1 MTTLHM
7 VFAGYSVLRPLGQ
20 TIQLHFTPSSGR
32 SGGDTTKALGS
43 TYILFRQH
51 VQPMQ
56 SWALTNPL
64 RIVTR
69 MRLVRIVGWDDYTIV
84 CATLGHIVGL
94 VVVFI
99 QVHYGFGVHRSDLT
113 TRQYTQFQKYSYGE
127 WIQTFQTLMFTKLS
141 ICFLLLRIPVQNYL
155 KRPIQGAVAVLV
167 VTNIVLTL
175 LWILQC
181 NPAAG
186 AWNKEIPAK
195 CFTDAQLLRIIISQ
209 AIISIVSD
217 VVLALSPIVL
227 LWRVQIER
235 RVKVGLCTL
244 MGLGLVTAICCTIRT
259 VLNGQNVN
267 VDITWRSVTNWH
279 WRSWEVG
286 LGIIAASIPTLRPG
300 FKSFTSSIDTFLSR
314 RRFFSRGTPSRD
326 VYQQAT
332 ASFSSPLATTSFS
345 RRLLYRFGIPNHHSS
360 SLAPPPAA
368 AAAAAAARGGDTAN
382 LGHVRMSQ
390 GAGDDVDDDD
400 DDDRKSFAMDYLP
413 GDQQIP
419 PPAMR
424 KVAGSSD
431 RSFLESAS
439 VESGGGGGGG
449 CRDFV

>member
-1 MTTLHM
+1 MSQT
-7 VFAGYSVLRPLGQ
+7 VDQGGGNRQAGILATVLVS
-20 TIQLHFTPSSGR
+20 TILATFTV
-32 SGGDTTKALGS
+32 AL
-43 TYILFRQH
+43 R
-51 VQPMQ
+51 M
-56 SWALTNPL
+56 
-64 RIVTR
+64 VTR
-69 MRLVRIVGWDDYTIV
+69 IRLVRIVGWDDYTIV
-84 CATLGHIVGL
+84 CATLGHIFGL

-99 QVHYGFGVHRSDLT
+99 QVHYGFGLHGSDLT
-113 TRQYTQFQKYSYGE
+113 TRQYTQFGKYSYAE

-141 ICFLLLRIPVQNYL
+141 ICFLLLRIPIQNYL

-217 VVLALSPIVL
+217 IVLALSPIVL
-227 LWRVQIER
+227 LWKVQIGR

-244 MGLGLVTAICCTIRT
+244 MGLGVVTAICCTIRT

-267 VDITWRSVTNWH
+267 ADVTWRSVTNWQ

-300 FKSFTSSIDTFLSR
+300 FKFLTSSIDTFLSR
-314 RRFFSRGTPSRD
+314 RRFFSRGTPSGD

-332 ASFSSPLATTSFS
+332 ASFYFPPAASSFS
-345 RRLLYRFGIPNHHSS
+345 RRLLHRFKIPDDHSG
-360 SLAPPPAA
+360 SLAPPT
-368 AAAAAAARGGDTAN
+368 AAAAARDGDTAN
-382 LGHVRMSQ
+382 LGHARMSH
-390 GAGDDVDDDD
+390 GAGD

-413 GDQQIP
+413 GDQQML

-439 VESGGGGGGG
+439 LESGGGGGLGEG

>member
-1 MTTLHM
+1 MDQT
-7 VFAGYSVLRPLGQ
+7 VNQAGGNRQAGIIATVLVS
-20 TIQLHFTPSSGR
+20 TILATFTV
-32 SGGDTTKALGS
+32 AL
-43 TYILFRQH
+43 R
-51 VQPMQ
+51 M
-56 SWALTNPL
+56 
-64 RIVTR
+64 VTR
-69 MRLVRIVGWDDYTIV
+69 IRLVRIVGWDDYTIM

-94 VVVFI
+94 VMVFI
-99 QVHYGFGVHRSDLT
+99 QIHYGFGLHRRDLT
-113 TRQYTQFQKYSYGE
+113 TRQYTQFQKYSYAE

-155 KRPIQGAVAVLV
+155 KRPIQGSVAVLV

-209 AIISIVSD
+209 AIISIISD

-227 LWRVQIER
+227 LWKVQIER

-244 MGLGLVTAICCTIRT
+244 MGLGVVTAICCTIRT
-259 VLNGQNVN
+259 ALNGQNVN
-267 VDITWRSVTNWH
+267 ADITWRSVTNWQ

-286 LGIIAASIPTLRPG
+286 LGIMAASIPTLRPG
-300 FKSFTSSIDTFLSR
+300 FKSLTSSIDTFLSR

-326 VYQQAT
+326 DYQQAT
-332 ASFSSPLATTSFS
+332 ASFSSPPAASSFS
-345 RRLLYRFGIPNHHSS
+345 RRLLHRLRIPDDHSG
-360 SLAPPPAA
+360 SLAPPPP
-368 AAAAAAARGGDTAN
+368 AAAAAARGGDTAN
-382 LGHVRMSQ
+382 LGHARMSH
-390 GAGDDVDDDD
+390 GAGDNNADDH

-439 VESGGGGGGG
+439 VESGEGGGG
-449 CRDFV
+449 R